1 MGVIEGRRRQARIQE
16 RSTARESPCGSRA
29 ESVRDAA
36 LPRAYRC
43 TLPHSKL
50 HMLGLDFFDI
60 ALIGIAAFAAG
71 AVNSVAG
78 GGTFFSFPALLAIG
92 VPPVIANA
100 SNSVSL
106 WPGSLAGAWA
116 FRRELK
122 RFSKSLPMLSVV
134 AFVGGIAGGLLL
146 LATSNAAFA
155 QLIPWLLLIATVLFA
170 FSTQISAL
178 VKKWKPAPAGTDER
192 HIGPGGYAFQ
202 LVVSIYGGFF
212 GAGMGIL
219 MIAALAIQGFKDV
232 HEINALKNWLSAV
245 IYSVAVGTFV
255 IANAVSWP
263 HTLVMLVTATL
274 GGYWGAA
281 MARRLPAIWLRR
293 FLITVGGLLTV
304 YYFGKT
310 L

>member
-1 MGVIEGRRRQARIQE
+1 MF
-16 RSTARESPCGSRA
+16 
-29 ESVRDAA
+29 
-36 LPRAYRC
+36 
-43 TLPHSKL
+43 
-50 HMLGLDFFDI
+50 GLDLFEI

-78 GGTFFSFPALLAIG
+78 GGTFFSFPALLAVG
-92 VPPVIANA
+92 VPPVVANA

-122 RFSKSLPMLSVV
+122 RFSRSLPILSVV
-134 AFVGGIAGGLLL
+134 AFIGGIAGGLLL

-155 QLIPWLLLIATVLFA
+155 MLIPWLLLVATVLFA
-170 FSTQISAL
+170 FSAQISAL
-178 VKKWKPAPAGTDER
+178 IKKWKPTPPGVDER
-192 HIGPGGYAFQ
+192 HIGPGGYLFQ
-202 LVVSIYGGFF
+202 LVVSVYGGFF

-245 IYSVAVGTFV
+245 IYSVAVATFV
-255 IANAVSWP
+255 IADAVSWP
-263 HTLVMLVTATL
+263 HTLVMLVTATI
-274 GGYWGAA
+274 GGYGGAA
-281 MARRLPAIWLRR
+281 VARKLPALWLRR
-293 FLITVGGLLTV
+293 FIIAVGGVLTV

>member
-1 MGVIEGRRRQARIQE
+1 M
-16 RSTARESPCGSRA
+16 SPF
-29 ESVRDAA
+29 E
-36 LPRAYRC
+36 
-43 TLPHSKL
+43 
-50 HMLGLDFFDI
+50 I
-60 ALIGIAAFAAG
+60 ALIAVAAFAAG

-78 GGTFFSFPALLAIG
+78 GGTFFSFPALLAVGI
-92 VPPVIANA
+92 PPVVANA

-116 FRRELK
+116 FRRELT
-122 RFSKSLPMLSVV
+122 RFSRSLPLLSAV

-155 QLIPWLLLIATVLFA
+155 KLIPWLLLVATVLFA
-170 FSTQISAL
+170 FSGQLSAIVRKL
-178 VKKWKPAPAGTDER
+178 KPAPEGADER
-192 HIGPGGYAFQ
+192 SIGPGGYLFQ
-202 LVVSIYGGFF
+202 LVVATYGGFF

-245 IYSVAVGTFV
+245 IYSVAVATFV

-263 HTLVMLVTATL
+263 HTLVMLATATL

-281 MARRLPAIWLRR
+281 VARRLPAVWLRR
-293 FLITVGGLLTV
+293 FIIGVGSLLTL

-310 L
+310 F

>member
-1 MGVIEGRRRQARIQE
+1 MSG
-16 RSTARESPCGSRA
+16 
-29 ESVRDAA
+29 
-36 LPRAYRC
+36 L
-43 TLPHSKL
+43 TL
-50 HMLGLDFFDI
+50 FEI
-60 ALIGIAAFAAG
+60 ALIGAAAFAAG

-78 GGTFFSFPALLAIG
+78 GGTFFSFPALLAVG
-92 VPPVIANA
+92 VPPVVANA

-122 RFSKSLPMLSVV
+122 RFSRSLPILSVV
-134 AFVGGIAGGLLL
+134 AFIGGIAGGLLL

-155 QLIPWLLLIATVLFA
+155 MLIPWLLLVATVLFA
-170 FSTQISAL
+170 FSAQISAL
-178 VKKWKPAPAGTDER
+178 IKKWKPTPAGVDER
-192 HIGPGGYAFQ
+192 HIGPGGYLFQ
-202 LVVSIYGGFF
+202 LVVSVYGGFF

-245 IYSVAVGTFV
+245 IYSVAVATFV
-255 IANAVSWP
+255 IADAVSWP
-263 HTLVMLVTATL
+263 HTLIMLVTATI

-281 MARRLPAIWLRR
+281 VARKLPAIWLRR
-293 FLITVGGLLTV
+293 FIIAVGGLLTL